1 MIIYLEGNIGSGKST
16 LINFLKEY
24 IEDKNI
30 DADVI
35 LEPVEEWMKTEDSKH
50 TNILQHYYQDQ
61 QKFGFAFQINA
72 LLSRVKKVEEQI
84 KKSKKSVHFVER
96 SIFTDKNV
104 FLEAN
109 YQTGNITEIE
119 YVIYHQW
126 FDWILSNFKHD
137 PSGIVYLNTSASI
150 CHNRIN
156 QRNRTGEES
165 IPIDYLEMLE
175 KYHHQ
180 WLKNETNIPVQYL
193 DTNDNFFLEPEKKN
207 STIETILKM
216 VDTIYTEKIRFI

>member
-16 LINFLKEY
+16 LINFLQEY
-24 IEDKNI
+24 IEEKNI

-35 LEPVEEWMKTEDSKH
+35 LEPVEEWMKTEDSNQK
-50 TNILQHYYQDQ
+50 NILQHYYQDQ
-61 QKFGFAFQINA
+61 KKFGFAFQINA

-84 KKSKKSVHFVER
+84 KNSNKNVHFIER

-126 FDWILSNFKHD
+126 FDWILENFNHRPD
-137 PSGIVYLNTSASI
+137 GIVYLNTKPEI
-150 CHNRIN
+150 CEQRIN
-156 QRNRTGEES
+156 QRNRNGEEG
-165 IPIDYLEMLE
+165 IPLEYLKTLDKFHLLWLE
-175 KYHHQ
+175 K
-180 WLKNETNIPVQYL
+180 ETNIPIIYL
-193 DTNDNFFLEPEKKN
+193 DSNINFYENPDRKQE
-207 STIETILKM
+207 EILR
-216 VDTIYTEKIRFI
+216 VIGLADTIYSERIRLC